1 MAEPPDRVQV
11 LKRESAA
18 LGGSAEDEQPWD
30 APIEPQE
37 DAIEAAGVYFQDAD
51 ARDEQVLAWREGDD
65 LKFKD
70 VSNPSGQT
78 LSQLASG
85 GLGLTYAILTTEGG
99 LVYDTDGDLVIKVS
113 P

>member
-11 LKRESAA
+11 LKRETAA

-37 DAIEAAGVYFQDAD
+37 DAIEAAGVYFQDVAN
-51 ARDEQVLAWREGDD
+51 RDEQVLTWREGGDM
-65 LKFKD
+65 KFKD
-70 VSNPSGQT
+70 VSNPSGYT
-78 LSQLASG
+78 LAQLATG
-85 GLGLTYAILTTEGG
+85 GVGLGYAIITTEGG
-99 LVYDTDGDLVIKVS
+99 LVYDTSGNIVIKDV